1 VDGLS
6 CEAAFEEERSLWI
19 PAILHRS
26 EELSVL
32 QGVPALDYPED
43 MKGELYGD
51 GVDEFGPALSSGTV
65 IVVYTSERHDR
76 DP

>member
-1 VDGLS
+1 VPGLVTRAVVTYQTSRVDGLS

-19 PAILHRS
+19 PAVLHRS

-43 MKGELYGD
+43 MKGRP
-51 GVDEFGPALSSGTV
+51 V
-65 IVVYTSERHDR
+65 R
-76 DP
+76 